1 MKSVPCGYRGS
12 LFQMQT
18 HLILFPWAWE
28 APRICLLLFNWNE
41 ILINTSASNQ
51 SPAKTATMD
60 KNLVIFLCWLRELY
74 TVVKENWDR
83 PKKSRILKTP
93 SIYSVTHWKL
103 RQIVK
108 QRRAKVG
115 SSNLSNT
122 HLDSNWIQSNNA
134 QSQHMLKFPARY
146 LLQKEAFCCELHSH
160 SHVTLIFNH

>member
-12 LFQMQT
+12 LFQMET

-83 PKKSRILKTP
+83 PKKSRILKPP
-93 SIYSVTHWKL
+93 SIYSVTHRKL

-122 HLDSNWIQSNNA
+122 HLDSNWIQLNNA
-134 QSQHMLKFPARY
+134 QSQQKPANFQRTTYCRRRLSAMSYTPTHML
-146 LLQKEAFCCELHSH
+146 H
-160 SHVTLIFNH
+160 